1 MPTTRISLTPARREA
16 LAEALERFYLG
27 EFDEELS
34 PFRVQALIDF
44 FVEELGPPVYNQG
57 IHDAVAY
64 VQDKLVDIE
73 GDVLLP
79 DTPR

>member
-1 MPTTRISLTPARREA
+1 MPGKISLTPARREA
-16 LAEALERFYLG
+16 LAQALERFYLG

-34 PFRVQALIDF
+34 PFRGQALIDF
-44 FVEELGPPVYNQG
+44 FVVELGPPVYNQG
-57 IHDAVAY
+57 VHDVVAY

-73 GDVLLP
+73 GEVLMP